1 MENEKPNDIERQLI
15 ESFVTLEQL
24 KDKLSL
30 QLKETQEKIDSTEAE
45 LMQLLDDQNKKS
57 SSTYIGLG
65 HVTCVDP
72 TPYARIEKG
81 QESLLFASLREMGRE
96 DMVKETVN
104 TNSLSVLVR
113 ECIKNAKA
121 IPSGCSY
128 YLKRRLQ
135 FTPYK
140 P

>member
-15 ESFVTLEQL
+15 ESFATLNKL
-24 KDKLSL
+24 KDQLSL
-30 QLKETQEKIDSTEAE
+30 DLKATQEKLDATEAE

-81 QESLLFASLREMGRE
+81 QEDILFASLRDMGRE
-96 DMVKETVN
+96 DLIKETVN

-113 ECIKNAKA
+113 ECIKLAKQVPA
-121 IPSGCSY
+121 GCSY